1 MNNDLLRSYQ
11 QYRWQQQNGF
21 LRLSILTKIGLSFIF
36 FLVLLYSLFPRKKI
50 SCTKVA
56 IVDYGQTETLRTVY
70 ITLDLPSIENK
81 TLRKTLPYLPDIFFK
96 DLLDACSEEWRFV
109 AKNLPFLGV
118 LALRCGQYYGAV
130 QKQQIKNL
138 IVMQEYSYYMSYL
151 TRLLEYEE
159 KHLFNIMHGIP
170 GKEASYFRF
179 TRCFVWGE
187 YFKNYY
193 IANHADPEQFI
204 ISGSIYHQSLKDLS
218 PLEATIDILY
228 MMQGDEDWVISHDE
242 LAETFQILEILC
254 SQFKIICKRHPLY
267 PNQFIPP
274 SLSIA
279 EGSPT
284 KLIQN
289 SKIVLSHHSTS
300 LLDALV
306 LGKHPLA
313 FVKRDR
319 EDMLHFLP
327 KEAIITTKEML
338 LTTLLVL
345 LDHHKMSTIKSVIDN
360 RDASN
365 IILQT
370 LKGFK

>member
-70 ITLDLPSIENK
+70 ITLDLPSIENN
-81 TLRKTLPYLPDIFFK
+81 TLRKTLPCLPDIFFK
-96 DLLDACSEEWRFV
+96 DLRDAWREEWRFV

-193 IANHADPEQFI
+193 IANHADPDQFI
-204 ISGSIYHQSLKDLS
+204 ISGSIYHQMLKNL
-218 PLEATIDILY
+218 PPIEATIDILY
-228 MMQGDEDWVISHDE
+228 MMQGDEEWVISHDE
-242 LAETFQILEILC
+242 LTETFQILETLSPRFTIA
-254 SQFKIICKRHPLY
+254 CKRHPLY
-267 PNQFIPP
+267 PKQTVPP
-274 SLSIA
+274 SLSIV

-284 KLIQN
+284 ELMRS

-300 LLDALV
+300 LLDAII
-306 LGKHPLA
+306 LGKYPLA

-319 EDMLHFLP
+319 DNMLRFLP
-327 KEAIITTKEML
+327 QQAIITTKEIL
-338 LTTLLVL
+338 RTTLLTHL
-345 LDHHKMSTIKSVIDN
+345 SHPHRPIIASVIN
-360 RDASN
+360 NMDAQN
-365 IILQT
+365 IILHT